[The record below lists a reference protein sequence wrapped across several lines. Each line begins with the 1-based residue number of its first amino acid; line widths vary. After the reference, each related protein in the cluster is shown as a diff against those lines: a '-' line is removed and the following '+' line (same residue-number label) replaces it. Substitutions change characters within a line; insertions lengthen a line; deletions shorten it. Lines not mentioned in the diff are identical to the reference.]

1 MKIHNKIYPT
11 AFTTFP
17 NFYRKVRLVWSFFT
31 YTGAHFGKTLGTIFK
46 NNSDD
51 RQRSEI
57 GPDTVL
63 H

>member
-17 NFYRKVRLVWSFFT
+17 NFTGKSDLFGLSLH
-31 YTGAHFGKTLGTIFK
+31 TGAHFGKTLGTIFK